1 MCLFFFTRYIGAAN
15 ISDKNAV
22 APRTD
27 KEVVPP
33 EATRPSMENTDYHV
47 GRGGAGNEHHAEGG
61 DKKDAATAGHK
72 EGPKGLAD
80 KLKAKVTGLFKK

>member
-1 MCLFFFTRYIGAAN
+1 
-15 ISDKNAV
+15 
-22 APRTD
+22 
-27 KEVVPP
+27 
-33 EATRPSMENTDYHV
+33 MENTDYHV

-61 DKKDAATAGHK
+61 DKKDAAAAGHK